1 MKKPALIADWRKA
14 WRFLTIQATAVLT
27 VLSAIQA
34 DMLPYI
40 QPIFP
45 AQYWPYVTA
54 AFGITIVG
62 LRILRQAS
70 LDETPPSAGDEP

>member
-1 MKKPALIADWRKA
+1 MKMPTLIADWRKA
-14 WRFLTIQATAVLT
+14 WRFLAIQASAVLT

-70 LDETPPSAGDEP
+70 LDDAATGTGSKP